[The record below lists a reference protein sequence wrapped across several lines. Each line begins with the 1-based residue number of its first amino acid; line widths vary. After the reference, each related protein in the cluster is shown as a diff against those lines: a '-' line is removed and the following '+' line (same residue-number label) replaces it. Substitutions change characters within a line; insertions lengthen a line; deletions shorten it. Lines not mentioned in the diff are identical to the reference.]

1 MVQKNYVHIN
11 LNPVFAIAFNE
22 TEPSAKT
29 NTEILNKTILIKK
42 YISNKVSTC
51 SNAKIFC

>member
-42 YISNKVSTC
+42 YISNKS
-51 SNAKIFC
+51 